1 MGVNQKPTIE
11 IELAANE
18 MPGYRKAAVTP
29 RPNTLAMP
37 MPQQMTSVPAPA
49 PFNTP
54 MTVWGAKRAT
64 KYQKALTE
72 LTNAQS
78 GYLRARAEM
87 AKSYI
92 AASRAANEVAELPEI
107 CQNDT
112 EIRRTYRERDY
123 IAARTEVEQARYGL
137 YATQDEVD
145 KLRKPR
151 IRKANNTAAIEALM
165 RTKVD
170 MEALG
175 EDTRG
180 LDETLHILQMQNG

>member
-1 MGVNQKPTIE
+1 MGFNKKPTIE
-11 IELAANE
+11 IELTANE
-18 MPGYRKAAVTP
+18 MPGYRNAAATP
-29 RPNTLAMP
+29 RPNAMAIP
-37 MPQQMTSVPAPA
+37 MPPQMTSVPAPA

-54 MTVWGAKRAT
+54 LTTWGAKRAA
-64 KYQKALTE
+64 KYHRALTD

-78 GYLRARAEM
+78 GYLRSRAEL
-87 AKSYI
+87 AKSFV
-92 AASRAANEVAELPEI
+92 AATRAANEVAELPEI
-107 CQNDT
+107 CQSDT
-112 EIRRTYRERDY
+112 EIRRAYRERDY

-151 IRKANNTAAIEALM
+151 IKKANNTAAIEALM